1 MRANER
7 GAPPCF
13 QFGDGSQR
21 TPDRLSG
28 VGSGASALVAGWQVD
43 RLHGYLASHIEAN
56 MTAPLALP
64 VPPFMR
70 MVLNDL
76 GPRRT
81 GSGRGRV
88 HRGLGVL
95 WAIASGLVGIET
107 EHTL

>member
-1 MRANER
+1 
-7 GAPPCF
+7 
-13 QFGDGSQR
+13 
-21 TPDRLSG
+21 
-28 VGSGASALVAGWQVD
+28 
-43 RLHGYLASHIEAN
+43 

-70 MVLNDL
+70 MALNDL

-107 EHTL
+107 EDTL